1 MIPLTAPPCWI
12 QVPWLLISPEGSGG
26 VTVAARDLGSL
37 VLRLCW
43 HFLFYCPDSLT
54 LALLR
59 SFWPSACQV
68 QTDWVSIQGI
78 FISLLRNPSS
88 HGAWSQEEAWWV
100 AHSPVAASPS
110 WMGRGSLRAGPR
122 TPCLPVRSCTSD
134 STWLPRGPGKRRST
148 LLLGHHDFCSV
159 GLCPVSSLS
168 SPPVDQRQG
177 GSP

>member
-1 MIPLTAPPCWI
+1 MPQGKKPQEDCTLILIPLTAPPCWI
-12 QVPWLLISPEGSGG
+12 QAPRLLISPEGSGG

-37 VLRLCW
+37 VLLLCW

-100 AHSPVAASPS
+100 AHS
-110 WMGRGSLRAGPR
+110 
-122 TPCLPVRSCTSD
+122 
-134 STWLPRGPGKRRST
+134 TWLPALPGWAEDLYVQVPEHLAFLSGPAPRTAHGCQGDLESAG
-148 LLLGHHDFCSV
+148 LPCFLGTTISA
-159 GLCPVSSLS
+159 L
-168 SPPVDQRQG
+168 
-177 GSP
+177 